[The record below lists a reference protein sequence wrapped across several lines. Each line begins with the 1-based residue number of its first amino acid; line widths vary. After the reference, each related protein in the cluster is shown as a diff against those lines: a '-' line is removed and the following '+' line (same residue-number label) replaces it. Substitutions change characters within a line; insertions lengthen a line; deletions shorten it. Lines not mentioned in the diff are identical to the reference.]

1 MAIPRNPLNLGKIP
15 LLITKRTNTP
25 RPQPPLNTIQMEYM
39 ATIPK
44 SDTQPIIIRQT
55 RIRLIFNG
63 GLVERIT
70 ANGAGISAN
79 VPGPHGD
86 GVPFFDFEERSR
98 GICVGIG
105 GVGHFDIG
113 IFFFLFGNVDNVLD
127 WTEIRNDIRAT
138 DGGIQLASKGDLGD
152 LGV

>member
-1 MAIPRNPLNLGKIP
+1 
-15 LLITKRTNTP
+15 
-25 RPQPPLNTIQMEYM
+25 MEYM

-55 RIRLIFNG
+55 RIHLIFNG

-86 GVPFFDFEERSR
+86 GAPFFDFKERGR
-98 GICVGIG
+98 GRGFGGLFLVGGIGGVGVGIG

-113 IFFFLFGNVDNVLD
+113 IFFFLVGNVDNVLD

>member
-1 MAIPRNPLNLGKIP
+1 
-15 LLITKRTNTP
+15 
-25 RPQPPLNTIQMEYM
+25 MEYM

-63 GLVERIT
+63 GLVERIA

-86 GVPFFDFEERSR
+86 GVPFFDFEERAWGR
-98 GICVGIG
+98 GFGGLFLVGGIGGVGVGIG

-113 IFFFLFGNVDNVLD
+113 IFFFLVGNVDNVLD

-138 DGGIQLASKGDLGD
+138 DGGIQLASEGDLGD